1 MASVARGFVY
11 LTYCPLLKFTTNVT
25 NSLGMADLDFQIF
38 FFFFWLCKM
47 KKKKQ
52 NSDLHQLTFLQE

>member
-38 FFFFWLCKM
+38 FFLAL
-47 KKKKQ
+47 Q
-52 NSDLHQLTFLQE
+52 NEEKETEF